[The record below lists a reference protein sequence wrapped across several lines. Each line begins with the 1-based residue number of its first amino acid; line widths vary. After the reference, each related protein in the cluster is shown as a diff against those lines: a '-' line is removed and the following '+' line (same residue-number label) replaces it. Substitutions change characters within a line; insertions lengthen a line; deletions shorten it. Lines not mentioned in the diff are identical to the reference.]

1 MSLKG
6 QVSLNQVYSLIQIF
20 RKDIFSFSI
29 FSHQNSVLLVTCAK
43 SLH

>member
-20 RKDIFSFSI
+20 RKDIFSI
-29 FSHQNSVLLVTCAK
+29 FSHQNAVLLFTCEK
-43 SLH
+43 FLP